1 MTSAQKGP
9 FLPKFGDWDEKN
21 PAAAE
26 GFTVIFNR
34 ARDNKK
40 NGGGAG
46 TPNNVIPPQNRTQKQ
61 EPAKEIKQKQKY
73 PRKQD
78 GVPAFGR
85 PLFVTMKEHKTL
97 LFVVGGFDLEY

>member
-73 PRKQD
+73 PRKQK
-78 GVPAFGR
+78 GWCSCFW
-85 PLFVTMKEHKTL
+85 
-97 LFVVGGFDLEY
+97 